1 MSEGFVTDLTAETR
15 DKKTGG
21 RSSDK
26 KREKRKKR
34 EKTRQFLPEHK
45 ADTKGS

>member
-1 MSEGFVTDLTAETR
+1 MSEGFVGDLTAETR

-26 KREKRKKR
+26 ESEAREQGKN
-34 EKTRQFLPEHK
+34 KTIFARVK
-45 ADTKGS
+45 S